1 MLNQRFHRPD
11 TMYIQGG
18 QQLLVKAMEAG
29 TVTPAAS
36 DLIIEFVNEQT
47 GKVGP
52 SREYK
57 IIGTLILNQEFF
69 PSYPECTTA
78 AALSGIRQ
86 ILVATDAVGNPRYKK
101 NTITDRV
108 KIAKRFFLWMCENG
122 YGDLNE
128 KKLQKITPPGPDR
141 MTKTADDIL
150 TEEQI
155 HKMKEVAWS
164 SRDRAIISVLYE
176 GGLRA
181 SELGNLT
188 WGDLRFTPTTVV
200 LNTAGKTGNPR
211 YIPLIESRSY
221 LAAWRNDYP
230 GNSTDPN
237 AFVFVTARTRDR
249 SSRPLTYS
257 AVAKILRVAA
267 EDAGITRRITPH
279 IFRHSRITHLIR
291 QGVPETHI
299 KKMMW
304 GNLTTD
310 MFQTYAHLT
319 NDDLDSCMADLYG
332 IRIPGK
338 DEEKEHRKKVLEPR
352 QCPEC
357 ATVNGSTMN
366 FCGSC
371 GAPLTDAAKVSAVRA
386 KDELQ
391 RLMERPEMLLEVMT
405 MVRDMRELKGSDAGP

>member
-11 TMYIQGG
+11 TAYIQGG
-18 QQLLVKAMEAG
+18 QQLLERGREGG
-29 TVTPAAS
+29 TITSAAA
-36 DLIIEFVNEQT
+36 DLIAEFVNELA
-47 GKVGP
+47 GKIGAA
-52 SREYK
+52 REYK
-57 IIGTLILNQEFF
+57 MIGELILNQEFF
-69 PSYPECTTA
+69 PPYPECTTA
-78 AALSGIRQ
+78 AALSGVRQ
-86 ILVATDAVGNPRYKK
+86 ILVATDENGNPRYKK

-122 YGDLNE
+122 YGHLDE
-128 KKLQKITPPGPDR
+128 KKLQKITPPSPDR

-150 TEEQI
+150 SEEEV
-155 HKMKEVAWS
+155 HRMKEVAWS

-181 SELGNLT
+181 SELGSLV
-188 WGDLRFTPTTVV
+188 WGDLRFTPQTVV
-200 LNTAGKTGNPR
+200 LNTAGKTGKPR
-211 YIPLIESRSY
+211 YIPLIESRTY

-249 SSRPLTYS
+249 CSRPLTYS

-267 EDAGITRRITPH
+267 EEAGITKKITPH
-279 IFRHSRITHLIR
+279 ILRHSRITHLIR

-299 KKMMW
+299 KRMMW
-304 GNLTTD
+304 GSLTTD

-319 NDDLDSCMADLYG
+319 NDDLDSCMTALYG
-332 IRIPGK
+332 IKIPGK
-338 DEEKEHRKKVLEPR
+338 EEEKEHRKKVLEPR

-366 FCGSC
+366 FCGTC
-371 GAPLTDAAKVSAVRA
+371 GCPLTDEAKVSAVRA

-391 RLMERPEMLLEVMT
+391 RLMQEPEMLLEAMM
-405 MVRDMRELKGSDAGP
+405 MVRDRREAREGKGSG